1 MLFHCPLPRD
11 LWSFFFG
18 RVEHAKEDHGAAGL
32 LDVAFDNIM
41 KIWKA
46 IPLCLICGLLGRKW
60 IVERV
65 KAWNGKFKACFEI
78 SFSTPFV

>member
-1 MLFHCPLPRD
+1 MVLFF
-11 LWSFFFG
+11 WG
-18 RVEHAKEDHGAAGL
+18 GGGGGYYNGYAKEDHGAAGL
-32 LDVAFDNIM
+32 LDVALDNIM
-41 KIWKA
+41 EIWKA
-46 IPLCLICGLLGRKW
+46 IPPCLICGLLGRKW

>member
-1 MLFHCPLPRD
+1 MVLFFFF
-11 LWSFFFG
+11 FFFG

-41 KIWKA
+41 EIWKA
-46 IPLCLICGLLGRKW
+46 IPLCLICGLFGRKW
-60 IVERV
+60 MVERV